1 MGEVR
6 ESYIVL
12 KKDESKVWT
21 DCRLIGVR
29 EETRIVD
36 KNEFIRREA
45 IDNQAGQGFKCQKYI
60 LKERQKR
67 NCKRFECTS
76 YEAVKKTSV
85 WYYVGAVIAAVGFV
99 VFTGGAGAFAL
110 GSLGMTGK
118 TLTILLSVGG
128 GMMSAGGVIVGVIK
142 VDGDSHDDYTR
153 GDYISGPVG
162 KDQCD
167 EWYQDGEDFEEKVG
181 EPYDC

>member
-1 MGEVR
+1 MGETR
-6 ESYIVL
+6 ESYILL
-12 KKDESKVWT
+12 KNDGKKVWV

-29 EETRIVD
+29 EEDRNVV
-36 KNEFIRREA
+36 KKEFIRREA
-45 IDNQAGQGFKCQKYI
+45 QDNQGQERFKCQKYK
-60 LKERQKR
+60 LKQRQKR

-76 YEAVKKTSV
+76 YQALKKTSV
-85 WYYVGAVIAAVGFV
+85 WYYIGAVVAAAGFI

-118 TLTILLSVGG
+118 TIAALLTVGG
-128 GMMSAGGVIVGVIK
+128 GMMSAGSVIIGVLK
-142 VDGDSHDDYTR
+142 VDGDSHDDYER
-153 GDYISGPVG
+153 GDYISGPTG

-167 EWYQDGEDFEEKVG
+167 EWYQDGKDYEEKVG